1 MQTFVTT
8 FEVPEE
14 IAKKLSDLLTKQTI
28 KERLLMQLTNEP
40 EKFEAVEKMLIPIT
54 EEISALKIKI
64 TQEFVPEEF
73 NSPEYIWNYDGWAVS
88 QNNFNVFKNE

>member
-54 EEISALKIKI
+54 EEISALQIKI
-64 TQEFVPEEF
+64 TNEHIPEEY
-73 NSPEYIWNYDGWAVS
+73 NSQEYIWNYDGWAVS
-88 QNNFNVFKNE
+88 QNKFSIFKVE

>member
-40 EKFEAVEKMLIPIT
+40 EKFEAVENTLIPIT

-64 TQEFVPEEF
+64 TQEYVPDEF
-73 NSPEYIWNYDGWAVS
+73 NSQEYIWNYDGWAVS
-88 QNNFNVFKNE
+88 QNKFNIFKNE